1 MKNMTTII
9 RLKAYSPA
17 TPLSVGPTNNKY
29 ANSLLYSNLILNKIP
44 YIISDTMM
52 IEKRFKIKAIGEL
65 YKEKIRIPVVPNIN
79 DEPSGVSGN
88 RTFSGVLKPLFS

>member
-29 ANSLLYSNLILNKIP
+29 ANSLLYSNLILNKIL

-52 IEKRFKIKAIGEL
+52 IHQEYQVTEL
-65 YKEKIRIPVVPNIN
+65 FQE
-79 DEPSGVSGN
+79 
-88 RTFSGVLKPLFS
+88 F

>member
-29 ANSLLYSNLILNKIP
+29 ANSLLYSNLILNKIL
-44 YIISDTMM
+44 YIISDTCC
-52 IEKRFKIKAIGEL
+52 
-65 YKEKIRIPVVPNIN
+65 
-79 DEPSGVSGN
+79 S
-88 RTFSGVLKPLFS
+88 

>member
-1 MKNMTTII
+1 MTTII

-17 TPLSVGPTNNKY
+17 TPLNVGTTNNRY
-29 ANSLLYSNLILNKIP
+29 ASSLLYLNLILNKIP

-52 IEKRFKIKAIGEL
+52 IEQRFKIKAIGEL

-79 DEPSGVSGN
+79 EDPSGVSGN
-88 RTFSGVLKPLFS
+88 KTFSGGLNPLFS